1 MVARKWHGSL
11 RVECPECS
19 SKALAPL
26 VDHAKPDGVDRQ
38 QGYCFVCC
46 KVIGA
51 KSARYIP
58 NSEREAILQK
68 WYSVSTLDGLRL
80 RNGLAEYL
88 VATFADTPYADSLA
102 AHLQRWNVGTDDTGN
117 CVFWYVDETQSL
129 RTAKV
134 VPYDS
139 STGKRRKGADS
150 PIRWTNKD
158 GSTQHV
164 DNLYG
169 LVTGTRDD
177 GSLRIESFAA
187 DKGYSTCLY
196 GAHFVGSTSAD
207 TPVLL
212 VESEK
217 SAIVAS
223 LFLSP
228 AMVVVATG
236 GASGLTVKKAS
247 ILAGRD
253 VFVLLDADETG
264 RSRTEQVVET
274 LSLVG
279 ARATSEVDG
288 VPLVDYLLPEAPKG
302 YDIADYYLSKS
313 FPQMLDDLS
322 DFDATLAAAGLDVP
336 TVDSLPDIPLVDL
349 SDVPTMQLPEIA
361 AVDLSDIPTVEL
373 PEIPAVDLSSL
384 SELSAEIPQIPDAQ
398 PELPDSQLDD
408 VEFIRSTILRV
419 FGSTSQLAIE
429 SLHERLAMHHSRKNA
444 GRIYHAA
451 QAHKVLTAPQ
461 LDWKNH
467 SRTGQSTYYVA
478 VNRGGRK

>member
-1 MVARKWHGSL
+1 MLARKWHSSL
-11 RVECPECS
+11 RLECPECS

-51 KSARYIP
+51 KSARYLP

-68 WYSVSTLDGLRL
+68 WHSVSTLDGLRL

-88 VATFADTPYADSLA
+88 AATFADTPYAESLA

-117 CVFWYVDETQSL
+117 CVFWYVDETQAL

-139 STGKRRKGADS
+139 STGKRRKGAGS
-150 PIRWTNKD
+150 PICWTNKD

-236 GASGLTVKKAS
+236 GASGLTAKKAS

-322 DFDATLAAAGLDVP
+322 DIP
-336 TVDSLPDIPLVDL
+336 TMELPELPLVDL

-361 AVDLSDIPTVEL
+361 ALDLSDIATVEL
-373 PEIPAVDLSSL
+373 PEITAVDLSNL

-429 SLHERLAMHHSRKNA
+429 SLHERLAMQHSRKNA

>member
-1 MVARKWHGSL
+1 MVARKWHSSL
-11 RVECPECS
+11 RAECPECS

-46 KVIGA
+46 KIIGA
-51 KSARYIP
+51 KGARYISD
-58 NSEREAILQK
+58 SEREALLQK
-68 WYSVSTLDGLRL
+68 WHDVSTREGLRL
-80 RNGLAEYL
+80 RNGLATHL
-88 VATFADTPYADSLA
+88 QQTFADTPYADILA
-102 AHLQRWNVGTDDTGN
+102 DHLRHWNVGTDDAGD

-134 VPYDS
+134 IPYDS
-139 STGKRRKGADS
+139 TTGKRRKGADS

-158 GSTQHV
+158 GEMQYV

-169 LVTGTRDD
+169 LVTATRED

-196 GAHFVGSTSAD
+196 GAHFVGSTSAE

-236 GASGLTVKKAS
+236 GASGLTARKAS

-253 VFVLLDADETG
+253 VVVLLDADETG
-264 RSRTEQVVET
+264 RSRTDQVVET
-274 LSLVG
+274 LLLVG
-279 ARATSEVDG
+279 ARPTSEVDG
-288 VPLVDYLLPEAPKG
+288 VPVVDHLLPEAPKG

-313 FPQMLDDLS
+313 FLQ
-322 DFDATLAAAGLDVP
+322 GLDFLDVS
-336 TVDSLPDIPLVDL
+336 TVDLPPL
-349 SDVPTMQLPEIA
+349 
-361 AVDLSDIPTVEL
+361 DLSDIPTIEL
-373 PEIPAVDLSSL
+373 PDLPPLDLSL
-384 SELSAEIPQIPDAQ
+384 LSAETPQLTDA
-398 PELPDSQLDD
+398 LPDLQSSQLDD

-419 FGSTSQLAIE
+419 FGSTTQLTIE
-429 SLHERLAMHHSRKNA
+429 SLHERLAKHHSSQNA
-444 GRIYHAA
+444 GGIYHAA
-451 QAHKVLTAPQ
+451 QAHKVLTHPK
-461 LDWKNH
+461 LDWKRH
-467 SRTGQSTYYVA
+467 SQTGESTYYVA